1 MALDAPILAEF
12 PDPFQ
17 RLREFIK
24 GNEKKQQERDDKD
37 ARKEATPTEK
47 LDNFLQQG
55 TTENMVLKRSLTQL
69 MSNEITAQERTG
81 DDIAEMFM
89 QAYALEQSVDVDEMR
104 ARLQK
109 GTANAQEDASGSISG
124 MGMGALSLIKGIAG
138 FIVKRVLF
146 KMLKNGIV
154 ALLRFLVK
162 RVLWGIMQVMWRF
175 VIRFVIMGLVEAVGA
190 VVATLG
196 LPVIIGGLA
205 IGGAGWFIYK
215 KFFDKKAEP
224 ENVAPPSPDAQ
235 QPSGGLWERAIE
247 WLTGKKV
254 TRQTTTTPQQPS
266 ETGGAPVTATP
277 VGDLTASQARDA
289 VRMLRS
295 RSQSVA
301 DVIHTAAQRVGE
313 NEAVMNAFAYQ
324 ESKFDPNAGASTS
337 SAKGLFQFIGG
348 TWRNMVDKYGSRF
361 GVARNASVFDPMS
374 NALMGAAYLKF
385 EIRPAITRVVS
396 NPGATDLY
404 FGHFL
409 GPAGGA
415 RFLRGYYATP
425 DALGVNFVEPA
436 QARANYNVFY
446 DKTTGRAKTLRE
458 IYAYYSGKFV
468 PIEQYVAQQMQ
479 QGQTSSTPAQATKP
493 ADEKVAAKDNTTK
506 ANQQTAANTAAKAD
520 SKAASQLAANP
531 TPQKDYVRTQ
541 DGKLLT
547 VAS

>member
-12 PDPFQ
+12 PDPFE
-17 RLREFIK
+17 RLRRFIK
-24 GNEKKQQERDDKD
+24 GTEKKQQERDDKD
-37 ARKEATPTEK
+37 ARANEKTPTEK
-47 LDNFLQQG
+47 LDYFLQEG
-55 TTENMVLKRSLTQL
+55 SSENMVLKRSITQL
-69 MSNEITAQERTG
+69 LSNEVTTQERTG

-89 QAYALEQSVDVDEMR
+89 QAYALEQSIDVDVLR

-109 GTANAQEDASGSISG
+109 GTANAEEDSAGNING
-124 MGMGALSLIKGIAG
+124 LGIGAMGLIKSIAG

-146 KMLKNGIV
+146 KTLTAGIV
-154 ALLRFLVK
+154 NLLRFLVK
-162 RVLWGIMQVMWRF
+162 RVLWGIMQMMWRF
-175 VIRFVIMGLVEAVGA
+175 VIRFVIIGLVEAVGA

-196 LPVIIGGLA
+196 LPVVIGGLA

-224 ENVAPPSPDAQ
+224 ESVAPPSPDAQ
-235 QPSGGLWERAIE
+235 QPSGGLWARAIE

-254 TRQTTTTPQQPS
+254 TQPAATTQPI
-266 ETGGAPVTATP
+266 EQGGPVPSTP
-277 VGDLTASQARDA
+277 VGNLTPSQARDA
-289 VRMLRS
+289 AQMMRS
-295 RSQSVA
+295 RSQSIA
-301 DVIHTAAQRVGE
+301 DVIHAAAQRVGE
-313 NEAVMNAFAYQ
+313 NEATMNAFAYQ

-337 SAKGLFQFIGG
+337 TAKGLFQFIGS
-348 TWRNMVDKYGSRF
+348 TWRSMVDKYGARF

-374 NALMGAAYLKF
+374 NALMGAAYLKY

-425 DALGVNFVEPA
+425 DALGINFVEPA

-468 PIEQYVAQQMQ
+468 PIEQYVTQQLQ
-479 QGQTSSTPAQATKP
+479 QGQTTSTPAQATKP
-493 ADEKVAAKDNTTK
+493 ADEKVAAKDDTTK
-506 ANQQTAANTAAKAD
+506 ANQQTATNAATRAD
-520 SKAASQLAANP
+520 DKAATQLASNP
-531 TPQKDYVRTQ
+531 TPQKDYVRTR

-547 VAS
+547 VAG